1 MWIVKMDFAFLINDR
16 IERKILRMKRLFTL
30 FLVLI
35 ASSCFAQTKIGE
47 NIDVSHY
54 EIRINEFNFTAHTID
69 AVTTVTLTAKST
81 LSSFA
86 LELKSLEV
94 SSVVSSDAIVSGFNK
109 NGEVLTITLASP
121 LAEGASASFV
131 ISYSGNTFNDGWGG
145 VLWNSSG
152 YVCNMGVGFESIPHN
167 LGKTWFPCVDDFVDK
182 ATYDVYLTV
191 PNGKTSA
198 CGGVLEGSVD
208 NGDGTF
214 TDHWVVSQEI
224 PTYLSR
230 W

>member
-1 MWIVKMDFAFLINDR
+1 
-16 IERKILRMKRLFTL
+16 MKRLFTL

-94 SSVVSSDAIVSGFNK
+94 SSVVSSDAMVSGFNK

-152 YVCNMGVGFESIPHN
+152 YVCNMGVGMLFIVSEKDADRVIDIIDECGERPVP
-167 LGKTWFPCVDDFVDK
+167 LGLIEKPSK
-182 ATYDVYLTV
+182 
-191 PNGKTSA
+191 
-198 CGGVLEGSVD
+198 
-208 NGDGTF
+208 
-214 TDHWVVSQEI
+214 EI
-224 PTYLSR
+224 RYI
-230 W
+230 